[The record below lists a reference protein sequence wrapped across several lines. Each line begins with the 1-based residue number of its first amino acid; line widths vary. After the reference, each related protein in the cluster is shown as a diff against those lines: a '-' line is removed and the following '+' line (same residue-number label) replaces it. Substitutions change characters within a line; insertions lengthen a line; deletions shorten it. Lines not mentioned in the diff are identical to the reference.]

1 MELQIMALKTY
12 LETVNDVL
20 IRLRE
25 PEVTSVNDT
34 AYSKL
39 ISKYVVDAQRQV
51 EDSYNWNALS
61 NTLTMNTV
69 PNLFNAVLVG
79 SGVRFRLIDVIDDT
93 NNRVLKYR
101 SSKEMNDLFLNQE
114 QKKGPPE
121 YFNFNGVSPEG
132 DTQVDLYPIPDAVY
146 TVRFNIIQP
155 QDPLQFDSDKLLV
168 PAEPVIFLAYA
179 KALAER
185 GEDGGMSTSEAY
197 QLFQQSLADHISNES
212 NLFEEEFIWAS
223 R

>member
-1 MELQIMALKTY
+1 MALKTY

-25 PEVTSVNDT
+25 NEVTAVNDT

-39 ISKYVVDAQRQV
+39 IGKYVVDAQRQV

-61 NTLTMNTV
+61 NTLTMITL
-69 PNLFNAVLVG
+69 PDLFNAVLVG

-93 NNRVLKYR
+93 NNRILKYR

-132 DTQVDLYPIPDAVY
+132 DTQVDLYPIPDGNY

-197 QLFQQSLADHISNES
+197 QLYQQSLADHISNES
-212 NLFEEEFIWAS
+212 NLFEEEFIWVN

>member
-1 MELQIMALKTY
+1 MALKTY

-25 PEVTSVNDT
+25 NEVTAVNDT

-39 ISKYVVDAQRQV
+39 IAKYVVDAQRQV

-61 NTLTMNTV
+61 NTLTMVTV
-69 PNLFNAVLVG
+69 NNLFNAVLVG

-93 NNRVLKYR
+93 NNRILKYR

-132 DTQVDLYPIPDAVY
+132 DTQVDLYPIPDAAY
-146 TVRFNIIQP
+146 TIRFNIIQP

-197 QLFQQSLADHISNES
+197 QLYQQSLADHISNES
-212 NLFEEEFIWAS
+212 NLFEEEFIWVN